1 MGLIGWLKNR
11 SEVKKQMKGQAKLV
25 KVVKNIGEDFGVY
38 SAEVGVK
45 IGGTIDNPEGYV
57 VQNATSQQIPST
69 IGVVRFTRDSRVTLQ
84 ERGAVSFRSGLI
96 KQYAM
101 DTNLKTNP
109 DGLTYEQQ
117 RQTEKSQTKKDATVQ
132 VSRVKRELIQRNNNA
147 RALTTNI
154 KSFESALLH
163 EIDSS
168 LALTREISEA
178 RRGVLTL
185 ATDQLDT
192 SKIAERYSG
201 ETLHNYSSQVD
212 VTVSTLMLYD
222 LALTGA
228 FSGFTPDDVADLVWL
243 GYRSDKD
250 SKKLFV
256 SEERQTEL
264 LEKVRAA
271 REKITRI
278 ENKEIVSDTQM
289 QQFFDS
295 IIGVST
301 LKNGKIVPRKPGDS
315 AQGNVDYLGVIVRAV
330 NSPNVQAILS
340 SGLGNSTQAVTYVEN
355 QTVAEQAA
363 EAEIANIL
371 RTRDEELDAIDK
383 KYNSLIDVAE
393 ANGQYN
399 QQEVDKIMK
408 SMASSIE
415 RFGQRIVGKKINKCD
430 AKSFDIAIKETMHS
444 VYYGV
449 IGEINETYFNNGFI
463 KTLEDSY
470 AYTADGIVTKRVKLP
485 KFKYDQTFEQFWKNH
500 QEEVDQ
506 LIEIN
511 LDIAR
516 KQDNLEP
523 KRITAAT
530 RVRAFYD
537 KLGVALEDGISDDK
551 LIEQFNSDLQNGT
564 YADQIAVSN
573 ENGVSPIGTLAQ
585 LAQTRVQAYQNSC
598 LEIENLEI
606 QHKTLLT
613 AVKTMVECSVVK
625 NVPTS
630 IKFELVVQNDKAL
643 QADIKKIDEES
654 KGALAE
660 FANRRQEAL
669 KIREAKMDAA
679 NPYQV
684 SINEQNAE
692 VKKQREIIKNAK
704 SENETKQKRISEIDK
719 LIEDPTRKAV
729 LDSYVELMASLGEKV
744 DLTKFDK
751 KNSKLTAEQLKQ
763 KVIDEYKVAGLQ
775 RSQSRTLGRGK
786 SQRNQLADSK
796 QDYIDEATAI
806 IEEHIAVKVDSKL
819 VEDRSKLTSEITA
832 NRNKI
837 AEATTKI
844 EALKAEPVEVEE
856 RQDREIKTY
865 KFNSETNE
873 YEEVIEIQQ
882 LTEAEQIV
890 EQKYQD
896 TLREIDE
903 EERGFVAG
911 IEIKKNN
918 ARLERKAELADIRA
932 QSINDRFGLVGDINK
947 RLTEEKINLQKS
959 VESGDLDKTIAE
971 KYITEINTAIMAN
984 ENARADIME
993 QANLA
998 GLIPRYKKEIVD
1010 GREVENKDIIVGFDA
1025 PTAEDYA
1032 NQERIEEEQRLE
1044 QERNAMES
1052 EKSIA
1057 EVQPIKLTEEQSLY
1071 DYILYQ
1077 QGLIKNMDSNN
1088 AALVIDQELEVN
1100 ETISQEER
1108 NALLDI
1114 RNQLKNVSD
1123 TKDISEEIKIAQIIC
1138 VDRENAARRQLL
1150 QNGVTAEQYANGM
1163 DESFIRNTSE
1173 DTNITE
1179 HQRIENRKLQQKQFE
1194 RFVEEEQ
1201 QREQNNTDTNQ
1212 QEQQAEQTQVQNAID
1227 EVNATDIKIPAITK
1241 VGGAEA
1247 LKQLDKEL
1255 GKLRTSILQKELQER
1270 IAAQV
1275 STINNQQNTST
1286 GTQVDFEE
1294 EPELVEETTIVEP
1307 SAEQVELARRG
1318 ITTAMASEIGSRD
1331 RTELKRVALEDLIV
1345 DLSEKEISQI
1355 PELETLKNS
1364 NKVKIASMLK
1374 YLKDNYGLDINQQL
1388 KVVKHQLDN
1397 VGLGKDPGAEAL
1409 YQRQETVN
1417 VTEDELTIVSGAE
1430 TAKPDDKGKKKAATL
1445 RNTILAIYGRNLFD
1459 RETLEK
1465 MANELAANMEPETSL
1480 EDAVELAKGREFEG
1494 VGKISDAVAKKVAK
1508 VLTKTQEQS
1517 NVAGEGGQKPNGAMG
1532 NKK

>member
-147 RALTTNI
+147 RALTNNI
-154 KSFESALLH
+154 KSFESALLY
-163 EIDSS
+163 EINSS

-228 FSGFTPDDVADLVWL
+228 FSGFTSDDVADLVWL

-264 LEKVRAA
+264 LEKVRTA

-278 ENKEIVSDTQM
+278 ENEEIVSDTQM

-371 RTRDEELDAIDK
+371 RTRDEKLDAIDK

-430 AKSFDIAIKETMHS
+430 AKAFDIAIKETMHS

-763 KVIDEYKVAGLQ
+763 KVINEYKVAGLQ
-775 RSQSRTLGRGK
+775 RAQSRTLGRGK
-786 SQRNQLADSK
+786 FQRNQLADSK

-873 YEEVIEIQQ
+873 YEEVIEVQQ
-882 LTEAEQIV
+882 LTETEQSV

-903 EERGFVAG
+903 EERVYIAQ
-911 IEIKKNN
+911 IDDRKNK

-971 KYITEINTAIMAN
+971 KYITEINTAIIAN

-998 GLIPRYKKEIVD
+998 GLIPKYKKEIID

-1032 NQERIEEEQRLE
+1032 NQERLAEEAELAKQ
-1044 QERNAMES
+1044 QEDSIIQTEDNVQQNNDVEEVELTET
-1052 EKSIA
+1052 EKLYSLIYDQESIA
-1057 EVQPIKLTEEQSLY
+1057 AAMNNDYAIQYLRTLDQTDEVVSAIQLLSTHQDSSEARQLVEDIKIVYAEQANA
-1071 DYILYQ
+1071 
-1077 QGLIKNMDSNN
+1077 GKRELIKQNIKPKQYAEGIK
-1088 AALVIDQELEVN
+1088 AAAIRDDQ
-1100 ETISQEER
+1100 TISQDDLNKLGEIAEKSFEEFA
-1108 NALLDI
+1108 NAENQRQEVLETTNIESQEETEETELDASLKEI
-1114 RNQLKNVSD
+1114 DKLKFKKPDKTGAKIAAGKWGKELEKLDVTLAEKKLKDALKNAANAKFEQSNINPVVD
-1123 TKDISEEIKIAQIIC
+1123 TETQ
-1138 VDRENAARRQLL
+1138 
-1150 QNGVTAEQYANGM
+1150 GVQ
-1163 DESFIRNTSE
+1163 
-1173 DTNITE
+1173 
-1179 HQRIENRKLQQKQFE
+1179 
-1194 RFVEEEQ
+1194 
-1201 QREQNNTDTNQ
+1201 
-1212 QEQQAEQTQVQNAID
+1212 
-1227 EVNATDIKIPAITK
+1227 
-1241 VGGAEA
+1241 
-1247 LKQLDKEL
+1247 
-1255 GKLRTSILQKELQER
+1255 
-1270 IAAQV
+1270 
-1275 STINNQQNTST
+1275 
-1286 GTQVDFEE
+1286 E